1 MNIFKRLDREE
12 ARINV
17 KVYKEIRDEIERIAD
32 YEFCTITQIV
42 VVALTEFIE
51 RHKKKEKRVN
61 K

>member
-42 VVALTEFIE
+42 VAALTEFIE